1 LKYLILIF
9 ITSLC
14 FAGRGNYLAKE
25 FINSGDITGKP
36 VFRLKDK
43 CEAHYKSECFDITG
57 KPIQYNKVIQ
67 IEVDDT
73 SKPIYSKENINACNG
88 EVDCYDA
95 IAPACTPIVNTNSF
109 ATVAD
114 EVCVEYCED
123 FPEHAAI
130 VSADFTEVYCTKLI
144 GYQKKNI
151 DKLVEDESLK
161 AAYEAELAAKEQEKL
176 DKEAAK
182 EAAKLILKDCKKD
195 DKFDKACFQKL
206 LEYLEL

>member
-25 FINSGDITGKP
+25 FINSGDATGKP

-57 KPIQYNKVIQ
+57 KPIAYNKVKQ
-67 IEVDDT
+67 IELDDT
-73 SKPIYSKENINACNG
+73 SKPIYEAKSNVQACEG
-88 EVDCYDA
+88 QACYQL
-95 IAPACTPIVNTNSF
+95 IQPVCE
-109 ATVAD
+109 D
-114 EVCVEYCED
+114 EVCTNYCPDTYQAYVNETQ
-123 FPEHAAI
+123 
-130 VSADFTEVYCTKLI
+130 TEVYCTKLT

-151 DKLVEDESLK
+151 DKLVEDAALK

-195 DKFDKACFQKL
+195 DKFDKYCFQKL

>member
-1 LKYLILIF
+1 VRYLILIF

-14 FAGRGNYLAKE
+14 FAKAWLPKSVIE
-25 FINSGDITGKP
+25 S
-36 VFRLKDK
+36 KDLRDK
-43 CEAHYKSECFDITG
+43 WVPISESLCKKHYKEKCFDITG

-130 VSADFTEVYCTKLI
+130 VSADFTEVYCTKLV
-144 GYQKKNI
+144 GYQKKYF
-151 DKLVEDESLK
+151 DKLVEDAALK
-161 AAYEAELAAKEQEKL
+161 AAYEQEKADKEAEKVAKKASKDAAKE
-176 DKEAAK
+176 
-182 EAAKLILKDCKKD
+182 ILKNCTKADDCLGEI
-195 DKFDKACFQKL
+195 KL
-206 LEYLEL
+206 LLGIE